1 MKLSI
6 CIHQFFERYL
16 PQIKGVS
23 PHSIKAYRDTFK
35 LFLPF
40 AAGHH
45 NIKVASLSLNHLTPE
60 LILAFL
66 DHLESERKN
75 TAKTRN
81 HRLAVIK
88 SLAKMIRFMYSQ
100 QSAPMEKIIRIPQKR
115 TQRQLIGFLY
125 PEEINKV
132 LNAVDLNKTQGFR
145 DYTILQLLFDSG
157 ARASEIAD
165 LNLDYLNPQHRTL
178 AILGKGNRFRQ
189 IELPPT
195 TVRLIKTY
203 IAIYRKSPKSAYRQ
217 RLFISQHG
225 KQLTRHGIYRLCRK
239 YLRLALSAKRLT
251 ALNPVHSFRHACA
264 MNMLAKGDSIS
275 DIRNQLGHEDIQSTS
290 VYLQLDLSRR
300 KKIQQKFTRYT
311 HSILVRNA
319 EIEELINQKDKDNI
333 MQWLDSL

>member
-1 MKLSI
+1 MRLST

-23 PHSIKAYRDTFK
+23 SHTIKAYRDTFK

-40 AAGHH
+40 AAKYYG
-45 NIKVASLSLNHLTPE
+45 IKVVSLSLNHLTPE
-60 LILAFL
+60 LILSFL
-66 DHLESERKN
+66 DYLESERKN

-81 HRLAVIK
+81 HRLATIK
-88 SLAKMIRFMYSQ
+88 SLAKMIRFMYPQ

-125 PEEINKV
+125 PEEINKL

-165 LNLDYLNPQHRTL
+165 LNLDYFNPQHRTL

-189 IELPPT
+189 IELSPT

-203 IAIYRKSPKSAYRQ
+203 IARYRKTPKSAYRQ

-225 KQLTRHGIYRLCRK
+225 KQLTRHGIYSLCRK
-239 YLRLALSAKRLT
+239 YLRLALSTKRLT
-251 ALNPVHSFRHACA
+251 ALNPVHSLRHSCA

-275 DIRNQLGHEDIQSTS
+275 DIRNQLGHEDIQSTM
-290 VYLQLDLSRR
+290 VYLQLDLPRR
-300 KKIQQKFTRYT
+300 RKIQQKFTQHT
-311 HSILVRNA
+311 KSILLRNA
-319 EIEELINQKDKDNI
+319 EIEELIDQKDKDNI
-333 MQWLDSL
+333 MQWLDNL

>member
-1 MKLSI
+1 MRLST

-23 PHSIKAYRDTFK
+23 PHTIKAYRDTFK

-40 AAGHH
+40 AASLH
-45 NIKVASLSLNHLTPE
+45 NIKVVSLSLNHLAPE
-60 LILAFL
+60 LILSFL
-66 DHLESERKN
+66 HYLESERKN

-81 HRLAVIK
+81 HRLAAIK
-88 SLAKMIRFMYSQ
+88 SLAKMIRFMYPQ
-100 QSAPMEKIIRIPQKR
+100 ESAPMEKIICIPQKR

-165 LNLDYLNPQHRTL
+165 LNLDYFNPQHRTL
-178 AILGKGNRFRQ
+178 AILGKGNHFRQ
-189 IELPPT
+189 IELSPT

-203 IAIYRKSPKSAYRQ
+203 IARYRKTPKSAYRQ

-239 YLRLALSAKRLT
+239 YLRLALSTKRLT
-251 ALNPVHSFRHACA
+251 ALNPVHSLRHSCA

-275 DIRNQLGHEDIQSTS
+275 DIRNQLGHEDIQSTM

-300 KKIQQKFTRYT
+300 RKIQKKFTQYT

-319 EIEELINQKDKDNI
+319 EIEELIDQKDKDNI

>member
-1 MKLSI
+1 MRLST
-6 CIHQFFERYL
+6 CIHQFFEKYL

-23 PHSIKAYRDTFK
+23 PNTIKAYRDTFK
-35 LFLPF
+35 QFLPF
-40 AAGHH
+40 AANYHG
-45 NIKVASLSLNHLTPE
+45 IKVASLSLDHLAPE

-66 DHLESERKN
+66 DYLESERKN
-75 TAKTRN
+75 TPKTRN
-81 HRLAVIK
+81 HRLAAIK
-88 SLAKMIRFMYSQ
+88 SLAKMIRFMYPQ
-100 QSAPMEKIIRIPQKR
+100 ESALVEKIICIPQKR
-115 TQRQLIGFLY
+115 TQRPLIGFLY
-125 PEEINKV
+125 PEELDKV
-132 LNAVDLNKTQGFR
+132 LNAVNLNKAQGFR

-157 ARASEIAD
+157 ARASEIAE
-165 LNLDYLNPQHRTL
+165 LNLDYFNIQQKTL

-189 IELPPT
+189 IELSST

-203 IAIYRKSPKSAYRQ
+203 IAIYRKSPKPAYHK

-264 MNMLAKGDSIS
+264 MNMLAKGHSIS
-275 DIRNQLGHEDIQSTS
+275 DIRNQLGHEDIQSTM

-300 KKIQQKFTRYT
+300 RKIQKKFTQYT
-311 HSILVRNA
+311 HSILLRNA
-319 EIEELINQKDKDNI
+319 EIEELIDQKDKDNI

>member
-1 MKLSI
+1 MKLST

-23 PHSIKAYRDTFK
+23 PNSIKAYRDTFK

-40 AAGHH
+40 VASYYG
-45 NIKVASLSLNHLTPE
+45 IKVGSLSLNHLTPE
-60 LILAFL
+60 VILSFL
-66 DHLESERKN
+66 DYLESERKN

-165 LNLDYLNPQHRTL
+165 LNLDYFNPQHRTL

-203 IAIYRKSPKSAYRQ
+203 IAIHRKSPKSAYRQ
-217 RLFISQHG
+217 RLFISQHS

-264 MNMLAKGDSIS
+264 MNMLASGYSIS
-275 DIRNQLGHEDIQSTS
+275 DIKNQLGHEDIQSTM
-290 VYLQLDLSRR
+290 VYLQLDLSRKR
-300 KKIQQKFTRYT
+300 KIQKKFNEYTR
-311 HSILVRNA
+311 SVLVRNA
-319 EIEELINQKDKDNI
+319 DIEELIDNKDKDD
-333 MQWLDSL
+333 MMTWLDSL